1 MTEIGSEKVRDDFPG
16 AIVTIARLV
25 RENLTFHRFFGHQRA
40 APYAACL
47 ADCCFNQVS

>member
-1 MTEIGSEKVRDDFPG
+1 VGLHVGDIEQDVDCIKDPREGGKLSEV
-16 AIVTIARLV
+16 
-25 RENLTFHRFFGHQRA
+25 TFHRFFGHQRA